1 MAPAPDER
9 DNIRSAIERILAGEP
24 IRSNGALTIVALAQE
39 ADVPRSALTQRHP
52 DLRNEFYNRTKECVG
67 TSAVEFQL
75 RATIAKLKKAVQDKN
90 AELAQMHADI
100 PALVRALNQMT
111 LENHQLRE
119 ALSNHPGVV
128 IPLSQE
134 PSTRSPKY
142 RPRAAN
148 ATTSLVEDEHRSTAR
163 RMRQLDRA
171 NDSEIHCLSRPVHLV

>member
-24 IRSNGALTIVALAQE
+24 IRSSGALTIIALAQE

-52 DLRNEFYNRTKECVG
+52 DLRNEFYNRTKQSVG

-75 RATIAKLKKAVQDKN
+75 RATIAKLKKTIQDKN

-111 LENHQLRE
+111 LENHELRE

-128 IPLSQE
+128 VPLSQE
-134 PSTRSPKY
+134 PSEN
-142 RPRAAN
+142 RPRAAKT
-148 ATTSLVEDEHRSTAR
+148 TTSIVDDDHRSTAR
-163 RMRQLDRA
+163 RMRRLDLA
-171 NDSEIHCLSRPVHLV
+171 IDSEMRCLSRPVHLV